1 MGGSVKTGIAFAFA
15 FASSAA
21 ALAADVRVVAKP
33 EEVRQCRLV
42 ADLTSSEHE
51 DLGVMVM
58 TDLKRRASQS
68 GGDTL
73 FVEVNR
79 GRIDAA
85 KAYLC
90 AARAEAMPAPA
101 LMTATPD
108 SKLEAAAVLHYV
120 PKHEELKYTFGGVPA
135 AKRIRPGTRIVSW
148 TEDCY
153 DGAVTKPGQVPS
165 KVQLPGHDNPQTG
178 PFYVDGA
185 EPGDTLAIRIEK
197 LEPAR
202 DYGISSSFP
211 GFGALNATD
220 RTALLHADLPETVW
234 FYRVDR
240 GKNVLRTTS
249 GDGKQAWEVPL
260 APFLGCLGV
269 SPAHGEARS
278 TIVPDDFG
286 GNMDCPEVRAGNTVY
301 LGVRVP
307 GALLSF
313 GDGHLAQGDGEIIGT
328 AVEGAMNV
336 ELTVDLIKRRETP
349 WPRIENAEWL
359 MSVGAGRPLEDA
371 ARVAFKDMIQWVRE
385 KTGLSEMDA
394 YQFVSQN
401 ARAPVVQIVDP
412 NYTVLVKIE
421 KSRLPTRSGMESATP
436 KPGRSR

>member
-1 MGGSVKTGIAFAFA
+1 MKIRIALAL
-15 FASSAA
+15 
-21 ALAADVRVVAKP
+21 ALAAGVATADVAVVSKPAEVRACRLLADLSPSEP
-33 EEVRQCRLV
+33 EEV
-42 ADLTSSEHE
+42 
-51 DLGVMVM
+51 GVMAM
-58 TDLKRRASQS
+58 NELKNRTASA

-73 FVEVNR
+73 LVDVKQ
-79 GRIDAA
+79 GRLDAA

-90 AARAEAMPAPA
+90 ATRRAATSAP
-101 LMTATPD
+101 
-108 SKLEAAAVLHYV
+108 AAAVARDSRAVLRYV
-120 PKHEELKYTFGGVPA
+120 PKHEDLKYTFGGVAPA
-135 AKRIRPGTRIVSW
+135 AHIAPGTRIVSW

-153 DGAVTKPGQVPS
+153 DGAVTKPGQLPT

-202 DYGISSSFP
+202 DHGISSSFP
-211 GFGALNATD
+211 GFGAMNATD
-220 RTALLHADLPETVW
+220 RTALLHPDLPETVW
-234 FYRVDR
+234 FYQVDR
-240 GKNVLRTTS
+240 AKSVLRTRST
-249 GDGKQAWEVPL
+249 DGRHSWEVPL

-269 SPAHGEARS
+269 SPANGEARS
-278 TIVPDDFG
+278 TVVPDSFG

-313 GDGHLAQGDGEIIGT
+313 GDGHFGMGDGEIIGT

-336 ELTVDLIKRRETP
+336 ELTVDLIKGRETP
-349 WPRIENAEWL
+349 WPRIENEDWM

-385 KTGLSEMDA
+385 KTGVSEMDA
-394 YQFVSQN
+394 YQFVSQA

-412 NYTVLVKIE
+412 NYTVLVKVE
-421 KSRLPTRSGMESATP
+421 KSRLPAR
-436 KPGRSR
+436 